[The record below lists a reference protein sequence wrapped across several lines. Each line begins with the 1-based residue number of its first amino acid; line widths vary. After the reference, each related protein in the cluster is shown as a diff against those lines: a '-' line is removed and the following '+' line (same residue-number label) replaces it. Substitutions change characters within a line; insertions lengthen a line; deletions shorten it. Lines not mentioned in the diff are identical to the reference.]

1 MAKKII
7 NFIKLNPL
15 TDAMHKKRAVISTIL
30 VILISIALVIIISK
44 FNDFRNSGIL
54 LVALKE
60 MRSDPDKGFGLCG
73 QLTIQ
78 DYANDCYATYLSVE
92 IERTR
97 AKYLGYEN
105 LTGQERKDAVI
116 SFLNEVTE
124 KTDRA
129 CSISFMEKGNE
140 CAQVNAV
147 IEQQR
152 RNVMSS

>member
-1 MAKKII
+1 
-7 NFIKLNPL
+7 
-15 TDAMHKKRAVISTIL
+15 
-30 VILISIALVIIISK
+30 
-44 FNDFRNSGIL
+44 
-54 LVALKE
+54 
-60 MRSDPDKGFGLCG
+60 MRTDPDKGFGLCS

-78 DYANDCYATYLSVE
+78 DYANDCYSSYLSVE
-92 IERTR
+92 IENTK

-105 LTGQERKDAVI
+105 MTGQERKDAVI
-116 SFLNEVTE
+116 NFLNEVTE

-129 CSISFMEKGNE
+129 CAISFMAEGNE